1 MYSVCGKECARE
13 LPCPAR
19 VDFSS
24 LSAQVERARP
34 VVVLDDD
41 PTGTQTVHG
50 VYVVTDWSCCTLRG
64 VMAEGP
70 RLFYVLTN
78 SRSYALRR
86 AMEINSEIAHNLAQV
101 SKELGV
107 DFDVI
112 SRADST
118 LRGHYPGET
127 DALRTA
133 LEADMGWR
141 FDGEILI
148 PAFFEG
154 GRFTLDDVHLVQDG
168 DGIIPV
174 GSSEYAQDA
183 AFGFESSGL
192 PEWVEEKTN
201 GRVRAQDVVSV
212 SIEDIRV
219 GGTESI
225 LRKILP
231 MGPGDVCIVNA
242 VDYADI
248 EAFTAALL
256 DERCL
261 HKRFM
266 YRTAASFV
274 RVRAGMRPLPLL
286 TPEDLAQG
294 GKQDRG
300 RVCGGLVVI
309 GSYVRRTT
317 EQFLTLLSLPH
328 MAQSE
333 LNVNR
338 VLSVDTRADEIE
350 GVAARVSEAMVNG
363 LDAVVYTSRDPVVA
377 DGPDRSL
384 EISRSVSDALVSV
397 VERLTCHP
405 RFIIAKGG
413 ITSSDIATE
422 GLGVR
427 RAEVAGQA
435 IPGVPVW
442 RLGEE
447 SRLPGLHYV
456 VFPGNVGGPSAIADV
471 VQMFRADG
479 EARR

>member
-1 MYSVCGKECARE
+1 MHSVCGKEWTRE
-13 LPCPAR
+13 LPSPAR
-19 VDFSS
+19 VD
-24 LSAQVERARP
+24 LSFLSVQVERARP
-34 VVVLDDD
+34 VIVLDDD

-50 VYVVTDWSCCTLRG
+50 VHVVTDWSYNTLREM
-64 VMAEGP
+64 MAESP
-70 RLFYVLTN
+70 RVFYILTN
-78 SRSYALRR
+78 SRSYSLGR
-86 AMEINSEIAHNLAQV
+86 AIEINTEIAHTLAQV

-107 DFDVI
+107 DFDII

-127 DALRTA
+127 DVLRA
-133 LEADMGWR
+133 VLEADMGWQ
-141 FDGEILI
+141 FDGDILI

-154 GRFTLDDVHLVQDG
+154 GRFTVDDVHFVQDG

-174 GSSEYAQDA
+174 GSSEYAQDV

-201 GRVRAQDVVSV
+201 GRVGAKNVVSV

-219 GGTESI
+219 GGSESI

-231 MGPGDVCIVNA
+231 MGPDDVCIVNA
-242 VDYADI
+242 VNYTDL

-256 DERCL
+256 NERCL

-266 YRTAASFV
+266 CRTAASFV
-274 RVRAGMRPLPLL
+274 RVRAGMRPRPLL
-286 TPEDLAQG
+286 GPDDLAQG
-294 GKQDRG
+294 GEQG
-300 RVCGGLVVI
+300 RERACGGLVAI
-309 GSYVRRTT
+309 GSYVHKAT
-317 EQFLTLLSLPH
+317 EQLLALLNLPH
-328 MAQSE
+328 IAKAE

-338 VLSVDTRADEIE
+338 VLSADTRADEIE
-350 GVAARVSEAMVNG
+350 RVATRASEAMANG
-363 LDAVVYTSRDPVVA
+363 LDAVAYTSRDVVVA

-397 VERLTCHP
+397 VERLTCRP

-413 ITSSDIATE
+413 ITSSDIATR
-422 GLGVR
+422 GLRVR
-427 RAEVAGQA
+427 RAEVIGQV

-456 VFPGNVGGPSAIADV
+456 VFPGNVGGPSAIADI
-471 VQMFRADG
+471 VQMLRADG
-479 EARR
+479 QV

>member
-1 MYSVCGKECARE
+1 MDRVCSRERIRE
-13 LPCPAR
+13 LPRPAR
-19 VDFSS
+19 VDFSF
-24 LSAQVERARP
+24 LSSQVEHARP

-50 VYVVTDWSCCTLRG
+50 VHVVTDWSCSTLRD
-64 VMAEGP
+64 VMAGSP
-70 RLFYVLTN
+70 RLFYILTN
-78 SRSYALRR
+78 SRSYSLDR
-86 AMEINSEIAHNLAQV
+86 AIEINTEIAHNLAQV
-101 SKELGV
+101 SEELGV

-127 DALRTA
+127 DALRMT
-133 LEADMGWR
+133 LEAETGWR
-141 FDGEILI
+141 FDGDILI

-154 GRFTLDDVHLVQDG
+154 GRFTLDDMHLVEDG

-174 GSSEYAQDA
+174 GSSEFAQDA
-183 AFGFESSGL
+183 AFGFESSDL
-192 PEWVEEKTN
+192 PKWVEEKTN
-201 GRVRAQDVVSV
+201 GRKKAQDIVSV

-219 GGTESI
+219 GGIPSI
-225 LRKILP
+225 LSKILP
-231 MGPGDVCIVNA
+231 MGSEDVCVVNA
-242 VDYADI
+242 VNYADL

-261 HKRFM
+261 HKRFI

-274 RVRAGMRPLPLL
+274 RVRAGIEPRPPLS
-286 TPEDLAQG
+286 PEELVQG
-294 GKQDRG
+294 GDRDH
-300 RVCGGLVVI
+300 GGLIVI
-309 GSYVRRTT
+309 GSYVQKTT
-317 EQFLTLLSLPH
+317 EQFLALFSLPG
-328 MAQSE
+328 MAKSE

-338 VLSVDTRADEIE
+338 VLSCGTRADEIE
-350 GVAARVSEAMVNG
+350 RVAAEASEAMGNG
-363 LDAVVYTSRDPVVA
+363 LDAVVYTSRDLVVS
-377 DGPDRSL
+377 DRPDRNL
-384 EISRSVSDALVSV
+384 EISRSVSDALVGV
-397 VERLTCHP
+397 VERLTGRP
-405 RFIIAKGG
+405 RFMIAKGG

-427 RAEVAGQA
+427 RAEVVGQV

-471 VQMFRADG
+471 VRVFRAEG
-479 EARR
+479 AAGR